1 MIKIIHQ
8 GYISELGK
16 RANNEDNCGYNEGS
30 TYVVCDGVGGSE
42 KGEVASDVTVRCF
55 IESFKVNPNADAS
68 EVLKIAEAKLSDMIN
83 QNPETMGMA
92 TTLTLSQVRENGIYV
107 AWCGDSRVY
116 QFRDG
121 QILFKT
127 IDHSWVK
134 EAVKAG
140 IITSEEA
147 INHPKSNV
155 ITRAIQGTIKP
166 TQVDTVF
173 LKDIKKGDFFL
184 HCSDGVLESWTDDD
198 LIALFSTEKEPTKIL
213 EKIKAEC
220 EINSK
225 DNFTAIV
232 YEIDDTDIIAH
243 PRTKSV
249 GAVED
254 NSQPF
259 YQRQFSK
266 IVNVFKV
273 KILKIPLWLLLVS
286 LTILFAIGNLKNS
299 KKDKVDDTK
308 IKEEIST
315 DHVQQQANIE
325 SDSNKTKDTFNVN
338 KNSGSVTNI
347 IKHKNDSLKTLERAK
362 KDHQDSFKINDSY

>member
-16 RANNEDNCGYNEGS
+16 RANNEDNYGYNEGS

-42 KGEVASDVTVRCF
+42 KGEVASDITVRCF
-55 IESFKVNPNADAS
+55 IEFFKVNPNADAN
-68 EVLKIAEAKLSDMIN
+68 EVLKIAEAKLSGMIN
-83 QNPETMGMA
+83 QNPETVGMA

-107 AWCGDSRVY
+107 VWCGDSRVY

-121 QILFKT
+121 QILFQT
-127 IDHSWVK
+127 IDHSWVN

-173 LKDIKKGDFFL
+173 LTDIKKGDFFL

-220 EINSK
+220 EINSR

-232 YEIDDTDIIAH
+232 YRIEETDIVNS
-243 PRTKSV
+243 PKP
-249 GAVED
+249 VEAI
-254 NSQPF
+254 SLETEELITHSSSSKGK
-259 YQRQFSK
+259 FSK
-266 IVNVFKV
+266 MKEISKV
-273 KILKIPLWLLLVS
+273 KIPLWFFLVILIPLFIFGYLKNKHTNIS
-286 LTILFAIGNLKNS
+286 KIGVDNPENAAQTITNPVQQPVVIKHDSVNLKDSVKNIQS
-299 KKDKVDDTK
+299 NHSDQVKPTVDL
-308 IKEEIST
+308 
-315 DHVQQQANIE
+315 
-325 SDSNKTKDTFNVN
+325 NKQEKM
-338 KNSGSVTNI
+338 K
-347 IKHKNDSLKTLERAK
+347 
-362 KDHQDSFKINDSY
+362 